1 MRPCGRLFPKVAS
14 RTLGRFTTEL
24 EMADGTK
31 RAGPPLALQ
40 RLRENFYLVQVQ
52 LTETPSA
59 DWKRLFYD
67 AQQSPPPEFLPR
79 AVEIS
84 GHLLRFRSDA
94 ATVEPK
100 VSWIDRWIER
110 ANQKEMAMGG
120 RLDEERRRRRE
131 ELSHEQSELT
141 ELNARWAKL

>member
-1 MRPCGRLFPKVAS
+1 M
-14 RTLGRFTTEL
+14 T
-24 EMADGTK
+24 DGIR

-40 RLRENFYLVQVQ
+40 KLRDNFYLVQ

-67 AQQSPPPEFLPR
+67 AQQSLPAEFPPR

-84 GHLLRFRSDA
+84 GHLLKFRTDGAS
-94 ATVEPK
+94 VEQK
-100 VSWIDRWIER
+100 VAWLDRWIER
-110 ANQKEMAMGG
+110 ANQKEAAMGG

-131 ELSHEQSELT
+131 ELSREQTELT
-141 ELNARWAKL
+141 DLN